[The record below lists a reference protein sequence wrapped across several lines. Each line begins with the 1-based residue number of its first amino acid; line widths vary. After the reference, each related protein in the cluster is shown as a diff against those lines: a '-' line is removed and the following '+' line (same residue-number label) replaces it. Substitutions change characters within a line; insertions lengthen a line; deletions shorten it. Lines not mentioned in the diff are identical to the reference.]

1 MNLVFRF
8 EQVKKSLNYVYEEQN
23 IEIIQVSTVNQ

>member
-8 EQVKKSLNYVYEEQN
+8 EQVKKSLNYVYEEHN
-23 IEIIQVSTVNQ
+23 IEIIQVSTANQ